1 MSKNTFT
8 FCGCVQRASL
18 PSPLPPI
25 FWVTFCLCSPS
36 HPGNVL
42 RVIPLHTRP
51 SSNSETALPLPPRCW
66 IKGVHRPLAPGGL
79 STLASLVASLVH
91 LSVLC
96 FPEFSVTTA
105 PIPFQ
110 PDYHGNHFEPT
121 PSSDIEYTHN
131 CRHLFSRGAPEF
143 LLPPL
148 SSASP
153 QRVNWWN

>member
-1 MSKNTFT
+1 MGVSK
-8 FCGCVQRASL
+8 GL
-18 PSPLPPI
+18 PSPPPSPQFFELRFVSVVLAILEMSSALFLCIPGHPQTQRLP
-25 FWVTFCLCSPS
+25 CLCLLGAELKACTAPW
-36 HPGNVL
+36 HLEAFPHW
-42 RVIPLHTRP
+42 PLWW
-51 SSNSETALPLPPRCW
+51 L
-66 IKGVHRPLAPGGL
+66 
-79 STLASLVASLVH
+79 SLVH

-153 QRVNWWN
+153 QRVSWWN